1 MKRLFAAPIF
11 AGPVLMGL
19 LALAAPAY
27 ATPTSPVAAVEQPQD
42 VQTTDI
48 DGFRSAKF
56 GMDEKALLGAIAT
69 DFGIKAN
76 QVQHEIHP
84 LEKTAILSV
93 KVDNLLP
100 DTGPALV
107 SYVLGYR
114 SHKLIQ
120 VSVLWHQVNGRAV
133 AAAAMTLRDY
143 FRSLPLVPEKTVID
157 GKMQD
162 GSVLAFRG
170 VDAKGRMVLE
180 VFSAGQTGQA
190 EQPAVAEK
198 GAKKA
203 KAEKAPA
210 EKDKKA
216 EERPDVLRLLY
227 IESPENPDTFHLKP
241 GEF

>member
-11 AGPVLMGL
+11 AGPALMGL

-27 ATPTSPVAAVEQPQD
+27 AATPTSPAAAVDQPSD

-56 GMDEKALLGAIAT
+56 GMDEKALMGAIAT
-69 DFGIKAN
+69 DFGMKPD

-84 LEKTAILSV
+84 VEKTEILTV

-120 VSVLWHQVNGRAV
+120 VSVLWHQLNGKGV

-180 VFSAGQTGQA
+180 VFSPGQA
-190 EQPAVAEK
+190 EQPAAPEK

-216 EERPDVLRLLY
+216 EERPDVLRLIY
-227 IESPENPDTFHLKP
+227 IQSPENPDTFHVKP